1 MKHGTIR
8 VLEHV
13 LALLL
18 AILALLA
25 ISHFAKAADVFQRVS
40 AKDTLVQSAP
50 VTAEKSW
57 TSLWAAALAGYTMSN
72 TDLGLD
78 KLYGH
83 EGDER
88 FSRLATVQ
96 GFGGEGF
103 DGTLQLGGDVQV
115 GALTLGGWAEYSFG
129 GSQAGIGIADIG
141 KLEVDQ
147 SDSSCAFGRLGLPR
161 GNTLWYAAGGY
172 CWTTFEATVT
182 RLAGSARK
190 DLDFDGPAAEL
201 GVEHRFS
208 DNLRAKLSGRYEFYN
223 EETVTR
229 IGDIDLSG
237 SGRMKVQPGELRLR
251 AGIVISTGDNVA
263 GLLGN

>member
-1 MKHGTIR
+1 MSPNLNAVYKT
-8 VLEHV
+8 
-13 LALLL
+13 LAWLVAAL
-18 AILALLA
+18 AIVLVVMFGLKSAN
-25 ISHFAKAADVFQRVS
+25 AADVYSRTS

-50 VTAEKSW
+50 VSAEKIW

-78 KLYGH
+78 SLY
-83 EGDER
+83 DDKFTR
-88 FSRLATVQ
+88 QATVQ

-129 GSQAGIGIADIG
+129 GSQAGVGLADIG

-161 GNTLWYAAGGY
+161 GNTLWYTAGGY
-172 CWTTFEATVT
+172 CWTTFEA
-182 RLAGSARK
+182 RLIEQASIEKRK
-190 DLDFDGPAAEL
+190 LDLDGPAAEL

-223 EETVTR
+223 EETVLQDEHGR
-229 IGDIDLSG
+229 I
-237 SGRMKVQPGELRLR
+237 KAQPGELRLR
-251 AGIVISTGDNVA
+251 AGIVLSTGDNMA

>member
-1 MKHGTIR
+1 MSPNLNAVYRTLAWLVAALAV
-8 VLEHV
+8 VLV
-13 LALLL
+13 VMFGLKSAN
-18 AILALLA
+18 
-25 ISHFAKAADVFQRVS
+25 AADVFQRVS

-50 VTAEKSW
+50 AAEKSW

-78 KLYGH
+78 YLH
-83 EGDER
+83 GDKESSSFER
-88 FSRLATVQ
+88 AATVQ

-103 DGTLQLGGDVQV
+103 DGTLQIGGDVQV
-115 GALTLGGWAEYSFG
+115 GALTLGGWAEHSFG
-129 GSQAGIGIADIG
+129 GSQAGIGLANVG

-182 RLAGSARK
+182 TLAGSARK

-223 EETVTR
+223 EETVLQ
-229 IGDIDLSG
+229 GEG
-237 SGRMKVQPGELRLR
+237 GRLTAQPGELRLR